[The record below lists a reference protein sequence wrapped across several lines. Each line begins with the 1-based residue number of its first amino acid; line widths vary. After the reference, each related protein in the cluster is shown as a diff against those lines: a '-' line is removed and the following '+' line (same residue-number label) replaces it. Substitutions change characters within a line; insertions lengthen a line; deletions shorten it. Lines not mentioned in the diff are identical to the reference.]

1 MIFSDSRGRLDAFIR
16 LSIRLSASLLSGMLA
31 FMLVSIV
38 ARYFGVGLFWGDAL
52 VTFTG
57 VWALF
62 LMFPVTVRLSTN
74 IAMSALAERLPSKLN
89 HILQCLWQVGFFC
102 LGSLVLVTSLELL
115 DRMPGYLSEFGGL
128 PKSYTMLI
136 LPVFGLL
143 VSLCAL
149 ANLAILLKRRE
160 I

>member
-1 MIFSDSRGRLDAFIR
+1 MILSDSWEKLDAFIR
-16 LSIRLSASLLSGMLA
+16 RSIRLSAVLLSGMLA

-62 LMFPVTVRLSTN
+62 LMFPVTVRLNTN
-74 IAMSALAERLPSKLN
+74 IAMSALAERLPPRLN

-102 LGSLVLVTSLELL
+102 LGSLVLITGIELL

-143 VSLCAL
+143 VSICAL
-149 ANLAILLKRRE
+149 ANLATLLKRSE
-160 I
+160 M

>member
-1 MIFSDSRGRLDAFIR
+1 MILRDSWEKLDAFIR
-16 LSIRLSASLLSGMLA
+16 LSIRLSALFLSGMLV
-31 FMLVSIV
+31 FMLISIV

-62 LMFPVTVRLSTN
+62 LMFPVTVRLNTN
-74 IAMSALAERLPSKLN
+74 IAMSALAERLPPRLN

-102 LGSLVLVTSLELL
+102 VGTLVLITSAELL

-136 LPVFGLL
+136 LPVSGC
-143 VSLCAL
+143 SLSIFAL
-149 ANLAILLKRRE
+149 ANLASLLKRSE
-160 I
+160 S